1 MILGISGGTEGGNAD
16 ILVKAALD
24 ECKKAGRETT
34 FVNISKKKIL
44 SCTDCGACRSA
55 DCPLKDDMSE
65 LLRLLTEADGI
76 IIGSPTY
83 FANVSS
89 HISLMMERTL
99 PIRRQ
104 GFKLRNKVGGA
115 IAVGGSR
122 NGGQESVIR
131 TIQNFF
137 TVHGMVVVGDDVP
150 TAHFGGIGI
159 GRTLGDASKDDT
171 GLETAR
177 NLGKH
182 LVEVVL
188 SMKNR

>member
-1 MILGISGGTEGGNAD
+1 MILGISGGSESGNAD
-16 ILVKAALD
+16 ILVKASLE
-24 ECKKAGRETT
+24 ECKKAGLETK
-34 FVNISKKKIL
+34 FINISKRKIL

-55 DCPLKDDMSE
+55 PCPLKDDMQGILDSMAG
-65 LLRLLTEADGI
+65 ADAM

-89 HISLMMERTL
+89 HISLMMERSL
-99 PIRRQ
+99 PLRRQ

-131 TIQNFF
+131 TLQNWF
-137 TVHGMVVVGDDVP
+137 TLHGMIVVGDDAP
-150 TAHFGGIGI
+150 TAHFGGIGV
-159 GRTLGDASKDDT
+159 GRGPGDAAKDDV

-182 LVEVVL
+182 VAEIV
-188 SMKNR
+188 SAMKA